1 MIWFQLHIFPGR
13 IQSRCYQ
20 FILCCCFLCF
30 CHGQVRQ
37 CYCKFPCQRMIY
49 SIIHYIYIYIFHYIP
64 LCIPLYIFVI
74 LNCVKSV
81 RIQSFSGPHFPAF
94 RLNREIYFVNFRVQ
108 SESRKIWTRKTT
120 ITDSFYSV
128 FKLDLHLFGQ
138 DHSKTSNNEIFIQT
152 FLRSN
157 KLHKQMT

>member
-1 MIWFQLHIFPGR
+1 MVLASHLSWKNIVQMLLVYSLLLFSLFLPWTGTAMLLQISRSKNDIF
-13 IQSRCYQ
+13 YYT
-20 FILCCCFLCF
+20 L
-30 CHGQVRQ
+30 
-37 CYCKFPCQRMIY
+37 
-49 SIIHYIYIYIFHYIP
+49 YIYIFHYIP

>member
-1 MIWFQLHIFPGR
+1 MKVQGWWSNFLHSHICKGIWHGFSFTSFLEEY
-13 IQSRCYQ
+13 SRDVISLFFVVVFFVFAMDRYGNATAN
-20 FILCCCFLCF
+20 FHVKEWYIPL
-30 CHGQVRQ
+30 
-37 CYCKFPCQRMIY
+37 YI
-49 SIIHYIYIYIFHYIP
+49 IYIYIFHYIP

-128 FKLDLHLFGQ
+128 FKLDLHLFG
-138 DHSKTSNNEIFIQT
+138 
-152 FLRSN
+152 
-157 KLHKQMT
+157 

>member
-1 MIWFQLHIFPGR
+1 MVLASHLSWKNIVEMLLVYSLLLFSLFLPWTGTAMLLPISMSKNDIF
-13 IQSRCYQ
+13 
-20 FILCCCFLCF
+20 
-30 CHGQVRQ
+30 
-37 CYCKFPCQRMIY
+37 
-49 SIIHYIYIYIFHYIP
+49 HYTLYIYIFHYIP

-128 FKLDLHLFGQ
+128 FKLDLHLFG
-138 DHSKTSNNEIFIQT
+138 
-152 FLRSN
+152 
-157 KLHKQMT
+157 

>member
-1 MIWFQLHIFPGR
+1 MVLASHLSWKNIVEMLLVYSLLLFSLFLPWTGTAMLLQISMSKNDIF
-13 IQSRCYQ
+13 
-20 FILCCCFLCF
+20 
-30 CHGQVRQ
+30 
-37 CYCKFPCQRMIY
+37 
-49 SIIHYIYIYIFHYIP
+49 HYTLYIYIFHYIP

-94 RLNREIYFVNFRVQ
+94 RLNREIYFVNFRCQ